1 MRAYGISRCRWAFSR
16 PRRRSLER
24 SRERYRLS
32 SFGGFNVGRA
42 AVKTIFVSLAFLLLL
57 GCSWGRTAAP
67 LLEPGSW
74 TSNLPPTDGS
84 PGAALGVLNWT
95 AGVSILG
102 GMVSMV
108 LTRSRMGILA
118 ICGGCCLILL
128 SHVIDAYSH
137 YVILP
142 AGIVLTTASAIWGYK
157 TIVKAWRQR

>member
-1 MRAYGISRCRWAFSR
+1 MGK
-16 PRRRSLER
+16 
-24 SRERYRLS
+24 
-32 SFGGFNVGRA
+32 A
-42 AVKTIFVSLAFLLLL
+42 AAKSILVSLAFLLLL
-57 GCSWGRTAAP
+57 GCSWGQTAAP
-67 LLEPGSW
+67 FMEPGSW
-74 TSNLPPTDGS
+74 ASNLPPTDGS

-128 SHVIDAYSH
+128 SHVIAAYGH

-142 AGIVLTTASAIWGYK
+142 ACIVITTASAIWGYK
-157 TIVKAWRQR
+157 TIVKAWRTR

>member
-1 MRAYGISRCRWAFSR
+1 M
-16 PRRRSLER
+16 
-24 SRERYRLS
+24 
-32 SFGGFNVGRA
+32 GRA
-42 AVKTIFVSLAFLLLL
+42 AATSIFVSLAFLLLL
-57 GCSWGRTAAP
+57 GCSLGKTADP
-67 LLEPGSW
+67 FMGTGSW

-128 SHVIDAYSH
+128 SHVIAAYGH

-142 AGIVLTTASAIWGYK
+142 ACILITTVSAVWGYK
-157 TIVKAWRQR
+157 TIVKAWRTK